1 MFIINKLID
10 LLIGIVVL
18 FLFLTIGGIAVTVIC
33 ALLYIGLFV
42 AGLTAAYKAFVLGK

>member
-18 FLFLTIGGIAVTVIC
+18 FLFLTIGGIAVTIVC
-33 ALLYIGLFV
+33 ALLYIGLF
-42 AGLTAAYKAFVLGK
+42 ATGLATVYKVFVLGK